1 MSAEI
6 LRTKDSIPPSP
17 TGNTF
22 YPQIEGLRALA
33 ALLVAIYHIWMD
45 RVSGGV
51 DVFFVVSGFLI
62 TTTLLRQL
70 DRDGRVPFFG
80 FYAQLLA
87 RLVPAAMVV
96 LTFVLLASIFFLP
109 KPQWNE
115 TAREILASAFYLQNW
130 QLAFNAVDYLAQENL
145 PSPVQHYW
153 AMSIQGQFY
162 LIWPL
167 LFALSMILA
176 RAGLWSFKIGLTTLF
191 IVLFTGS
198 FVYSVYMTH
207 WGNQAWAYFDTG
219 ARIWEFTI
227 GGLLAL
233 VLPRLRL
240 SEGLRALLGWLGVV
254 GIVLTGIIIQ
264 GASMFP
270 GYAALLPTMSAVA
283 VMIAGASGSR
293 WSAQALITSRPM
305 VAMGGMA
312 YGIYLWHWPLL
323 IFYRSNFEAES
334 VSLAPGVLI
343 IGASIALAWGT
354 QRWIEQPIRAKRDGT
369 AGRGF
374 RLAGTFLV
382 PLVGLVLV
390 WLLYLERGAGPTN
403 LVAATHPGAAALAN
417 PELPVPDGV
426 PFLPDLAQVTQDRGI
441 SYFDGCNMP
450 GRSAPQPQICIY
462 GQPEGFERT
471 LAVVGG
477 SHSAHWLPALRI
489 VAQEE
494 NWRILYSTRA
504 ACRFSAEDSGNAN
517 CDEYNRLLLEK
528 LIELDPD
535 LVFHTANVRKDPLPP
550 DGYLVKWEAFR
561 TAGIRVF
568 AVRDNPTMPFSTP
581 VCLARNPGNPGACV
595 SDRDFVLP
603 PDFDASMAPDNVHVA
618 DLSHYF
624 CFHDVCPA
632 VVGNVIVY
640 RDTHHLTASYVI
652 TLAPFLRDAL
662 ASAMYAAAAKQQH
675 TMTAHRRY
683 DGHLRCAL
691 TTSDEPITRRLVL
704 TREGDVIWF
713 RRGDHT
719 GKQRAFE
726 LWEGSVQAS
735 GEVLLT
741 GTFGE
746 PGNIDSRG
754 PSTSGAVTLSGWVRD
769 DMVFLEGTRGESHCR
784 FSTSMP

>member
-1 MSAEI
+1 
-6 LRTKDSIPPSP
+6 LRTKDSRPLSHAS
-17 TGNTF
+17 NTF

-33 ALLVAIYHIWMD
+33 ALLVAVYHIWMD

-51 DVFFVVSGFLI
+51 DAFFVVSGFLI

-70 DRDGRVPFFG
+70 DRDGHVSFFR
-80 FYAQLLA
+80 FYAQILA
-87 RLVPAAMVV
+87 RLVPAGMVV
-96 LTFVLLASIFFLP
+96 LAFVLLASIFFLP
-109 KPQWNE
+109 EPQWND
-115 TAREILASAFYLQNW
+115 TAREIIASAFYFQNW

-167 LFALSMILA
+167 LFALSVLLA
-176 RAGLWSFKIGLTTLF
+176 RAGLWSFKTCLATLF
-191 IVLFTGS
+191 LVLFSGS

-207 WGNQAWAYFDTG
+207 WGNQSWAYFDTG
-219 ARIWEFTI
+219 ARIWEFAV
-227 GGLLAL
+227 GALLAL
-233 VLPRLRL
+233 ALPRLHVNDA
-240 SEGLRALLGWLGVV
+240 LRTALGWLGVV
-254 GIVLTGIIIQ
+254 GIVATGVVIQ

-270 GYAALLPTMSAVA
+270 GYAALLPTLSAVA
-283 VMIAGASGSR
+283 VMIAGASGIR
-293 WSAQALITSRPM
+293 WGAQGLITSRPM

-323 IFYRSNFEAES
+323 VFYRSQFEVES
-334 VSLAPGVLI
+334 VSLVAGLLI
-343 IGASIALAWGT
+343 IGSSIALAWAT
-354 QRWIEQPIRAKRDGT
+354 QRWIEQPIRTKRDGT
-369 AGRGF
+369 ATRGF
-374 RLAGTFLV
+374 RLAGTFLI
-382 PLVGLVLV
+382 PLVSLALV
-390 WLLYLERGAGPTN
+390 WLLYLERGSGPSN
-403 LVAATHPGAAALAN
+403 LIAATHPGAAALAN

-450 GRSAPQPQICIY
+450 GRSAPQPKICIY

-504 ACRFSAEDSGNAN
+504 ACRFSAEDSGRAN
-517 CDEYNRLLLEK
+517 CDEYNKLLLER

-561 TAGIRVF
+561 DAGIRVF

-618 DLSHYF
+618 DLSDYF
-624 CFHDVCPA
+624 CYHDVCPA

-662 ASAMYAAAAKQQH
+662 STAMYSAPAKQQH
-675 TMTAHRRY
+675 TMEPHRRY
-683 DGHLRCAL
+683 DGHLSCVAI
-691 TTSDEPITRRLVL
+691 TQDEPSARRLVL

-713 RRGDHT
+713 RRGDYR
-719 GKQRAFE
+719 GKQREFE
-726 LWEGSVQAS
+726 FWEGHVQPSGALELTGMFGRPGNPES
-735 GEVLLT
+735 GE
-741 GTFGE
+741 
-746 PGNIDSRG
+746 PQ
-754 PSTSGAVTLSGWVRD
+754 TSGVLTLSGWIRD
-769 DMVFLEGTRGESHCR
+769 DMVFLAGIRGESHCR
-784 FSTSMP
+784 FSTSIH